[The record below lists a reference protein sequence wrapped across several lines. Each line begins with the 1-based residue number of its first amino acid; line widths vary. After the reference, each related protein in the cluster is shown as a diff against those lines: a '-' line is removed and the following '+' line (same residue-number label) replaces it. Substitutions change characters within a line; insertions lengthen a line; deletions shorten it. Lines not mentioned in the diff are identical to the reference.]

1 MKTVNQQTVNAII
14 AIINEMEPYELIRLN
29 NEYCEAINSHD
40 SFIYDNEDE
49 FLEDYFKT
57 KSELARAIS
66 YGEYRYMD
74 KYVIFNGY
82 GNLVSFERMDK
93 SQLCELVPV
102 MAEYIAENLQD
113 FTQFDEIENID

>member
-1 MKTVNQQTVNAII
+1 MKTVNQQKVNTII
-14 AIINEMEPYELIRLN
+14 DIIKEMGANELVQLN

-49 FLEDYFKT
+49 FLEDYFET
-57 KSELARAIS
+57 KSELARAIHF
-66 YGEYRYMD
+66 GKYRYMD

-82 GNLVSFERMDK
+82 GNLESFNYMDIDH
-93 SQLCELVPV
+93 LCELVPV